1 MVNKHKSIKV
11 IILLIIVI
19 LIFTNIK
26 VYAFINNEN
35 RNFKHIT
42 IDDGLSQGSVSTIIQ
57 DSNGYMWIGTGDGL
71 NRYNGYKFK
80 IYKYS
85 ENNEDSISGNIIKD
99 IKEDDEGNI
108 WVGTTTGLN
117 KIDVETNKITRYL
130 PNKNGCTIS
139 NYSIKKIMIS
149 KSGEILVGTDD
160 GLNKYDKKND
170 NFERIYNTS
179 NEDYSLT
186 NQEIYSLTED
196 INGNYWIGTKDG
208 LNKIDKKTGKVEKY
222 LEDKNDE
229 NSISFN
235 FIYSLYADDLGY
247 LWIGTYYGGLNKLNL
262 ETGKI
267 EKFINGDKSGL
278 PGALIRDVIRDDK
291 GIVWVATDCGFSKL
305 IDETNKFL
313 TYKTNEYDS
322 GSIISNDILSICI
335 DKSGSIW
342 LGSGNG
348 ISFFN
353 PENSF
358 NYYKF
363 NPFNGNS
370 LSSNCISGIYED
382 KDGLLWVGTVYDG
395 LNIIDRKNNKVT
407 RINSKQDYEGEL
419 TINNNM
425 IRDITGIDNE
435 VWIGTERSLNKY
447 DKDTGKITSY
457 EEKDG
462 LRNSDV
468 RALKIDRDG
477 VLWIGTL
484 NGLFSFDRKRKF
496 TDYSKILNNAGIECL
511 EFRDIYEDV
520 DGVLWISTGVED
532 GLIRFNKNNNEI
544 KTYDIFNRDKSAN
557 NNNYGLILTINADNK
572 DNIWIGTDN
581 GLMKFNKN
589 TEEYTKYNESNGL
602 PNNFIYG
609 ILFEDDKNL
618 WVSTNNGISKFDIEK
633 EKFINFNSTDGIQ
646 GNEFNNFSYFRSDSG
661 ELFFGGTN
669 GLTTFMP
676 TNIKKKS
683 FITPVKIE
691 SIYSNYGSIKLE
703 DKIKLN
709 YRNNQL
715 KFEFFMP
722 DYSNMQKLKYSY
734 KLLGLDNDWI
744 TSEDI
749 QSASYSN
756 LKPGKYEFQVM
767 ARNSSGELSK
777 ATCVKINISNPPWK
791 TPSAYLVYMLL
802 IVIIIYLIW
811 NRVKLLDNLVKQ
823 RTIELNNKL
832 IENKILYSKLLIHEK
847 YRNNYFINLSHELRT
862 PLNIISST
870 ESLIESLNNQNKKI
884 TKDRMDSYMKTIK
897 RNCSRL
903 VNLID
908 NILHTSNI
916 ECGNYKLNIK
926 EHDIVFLV
934 EEVTLSMRD
943 LADYKGIE
951 LIIDPLIEEKTVECD
966 ELEIERVIINL
977 ISNAVK
983 FTEQGGTIKV
993 QIWDL
998 DDFIK
1003 ISVKDNGIGIDHK
1016 YHESIFD
1023 RFSQEYSDIS
1033 EEYGG
1038 NGLGLTLSR
1047 QLIELHGG
1055 SIWVE
1060 SEKGKGS
1067 EFIIKLPVK
1076 QI

>member
-1 MVNKHKSIKV
+1 
-11 IILLIIVI
+11 
-19 LIFTNIK
+19 
-26 VYAFINNEN
+26 
-35 RNFKHIT
+35 
-42 IDDGLSQGSVSTIIQ
+42 
-57 DSNGYMWIGTGDGL
+57 MWFGTGDGL

-85 ENNEDSISGNIIKD
+85 DNDENSISGNIITD
-99 IKEDDEGNI
+99 IKEDNEGNI

-117 KIDVETNKITRYL
+117 KIDVETNQITRYL
-130 PNKNGCTIS
+130 PDKNGCGIS
-139 NYSIKKIMIS
+139 NYTIKTIMVS
-149 KSGEILVGTDD
+149 KNGEILVGTND

-170 NFERIYNTS
+170 NFVRIYNTF

-196 INGNYWIGTKDG
+196 ISGNYWIGTKDG
-208 LNKIDKKTGKVEKY
+208 LNKIDKKSGKVEKY
-222 LEDKNDE
+222 LADKNDK

-235 FIYSLYADDLGY
+235 FICSLYADDLGY

-262 ETGKI
+262 ETGEI
-267 EKFINGDKSGL
+267 EKFIRGDKSGL
-278 PGALIRDVIRDDK
+278 PGGLIRDVTRDDK

-305 IDETNKFL
+305 IEETNTFL
-313 TYKTNEYDS
+313 TYKSNEYDS
-322 GSIISNDILSICI
+322 GSIISNDILSICE

-342 LGSGNG
+342 LGSGSG

-353 PENSF
+353 PENLF
-358 NYYKF
+358 NYYKYS
-363 NPFNGNS
+363 PFNSNS
-370 LSSNCISGIYED
+370 LSSNFISGIYED
-382 KDGLLWVGTVYDG
+382 KDGLLWIGTVYDG

-419 TINNNM
+419 TIDNNM

-435 VWIGTERSLNKY
+435 VWIGTEGSLNKY

-457 EEKDG
+457 GEKDG
-462 LRNSDV
+462 LKCSDV
-468 RALKIDRDG
+468 RILKIDSDG

-484 NGLFSFDRKRKF
+484 NGLFSFDRKGKF
-496 TDYSKILNNAGIECL
+496 TDYSKILNDAGIKCL
-511 EFRDIYEDV
+511 EFRYIYEDV
-520 DGVLWISTGVED
+520 DGFLWMSTGVEN
-532 GLIRFNKNNNEI
+532 GLIRFNKNDNKI
-544 KTYDIFNRDKSAN
+544 KTYNIFNMYKS
-557 NNNYGLILTINADNK
+557 NNNYGLILTINSDNK
-572 DNIWIGTDN
+572 GNIWVGTDS
-581 GLMKFNKN
+581 GLIKFNKN
-589 TEEYTKYNESNGL
+589 TEEYIKYTESNGL
-602 PNNFIYG
+602 PNNYIYG
-609 ILFEDDKNL
+609 ILLEDDDNL
-618 WVSTNNGISKFDIEK
+618 WISTNNGISKFDIEN
-633 EKFINFNSTDGIQ
+633 ERFINFNSTDGIQ
-646 GNEFNNFSYFRSDSG
+646 GNEFNNLAYFRSNSG
-661 ELFFGGTN
+661 EMFFGGTN

-676 TNIKKKS
+676 TDIKEKS

-691 SIYSNYGSIKLE
+691 SISSNYGPIKLE
-703 DKIKLN
+703 DKINLN
-709 YRNNQL
+709 YRNSEL

-722 DYSNMQKLKYSY
+722 DYSNMQKVKYSY
-734 KLLGLDNDWI
+734 KLIGFDNNWI
-744 TSEDI
+744 TSEYV
-749 QSASYSN
+749 QSANYLN
-756 LKPGKYEFQVM
+756 LKPGKYEFQVI
-767 ARNSSGELSK
+767 ARNSSGEWSE

-791 TPSAYLVYMLL
+791 TPLAYLIYILL
-802 IVIIIYLIW
+802 IVIIVYLIW
-811 NRVKLLDNLVKQ
+811 NRVKLLDELVKQ

-832 IENKILYSKLLIHEK
+832 SENKILYSKLLRHEK
-847 YRNNYFINLSHELRT
+847 YKNNYFINLSHELRT

-916 ECGNYKLNIK
+916 ESGNYKLNIK
-926 EHDIVFLV
+926 EHDIVFLI
-934 EEVTLSMRD
+934 EEISLSMKE

-966 ELEIERVIINL
+966 KLEIERVITNL

-998 DDFIK
+998 NDFVK
-1003 ISVKDNGIGIDHK
+1003 ISVTDNGIGIDSK
-1016 YHESIFD
+1016 NHESIFD
-1023 RFSQEYSDIS
+1023 RFCQEYLDTS

-1038 NGLGLTLSR
+1038 SGLGLTLSR

-1067 EFIIKLPVK
+1067 EFIIKLPIK